1 MASSETIIE
10 NEAVDATTGPSPR
23 ATGRPRAGRRAAGR
37 RGRQQRMLIG
47 LASFVVGIA
56 VIILATTA
64 ADGWPTALRVVF
76 AILGIG
82 LAYVG
87 IDRLGRAAVGDKFDT
102 ALFLSVLWVTIVVLA
117 AVCANWLPL
126 AESKD
131 VSKTLTT
138 PIFQTPHLFS
148 AHPLGT
154 DSQGLDILGGLI
166 YGARVSLTVSIGAIA
181 IGTVVGGMIGLMAGW
196 FGGKF
201 DAIVRLL
208 TDSMLAFPPLVLLLA
223 MVSILQASVLN
234 VTLALGILGI
244 PLYIRL
250 ARVNAMVYAPR
261 EFVLAAKALG
271 ARNGRIIFRELLPN
285 VAIPILSYGFII
297 IGVLIVAEASL
308 SFLGLSINRPNPTW
322 GNMIAAAQ
330 DDFKDHPYQVLG
342 PGAMLFLTV
351 FALNRIGDK
360 ARSIWDPQQRNQ

>member
-10 NEAVDATTGPSPR
+10 NEGVDATNGPSPWVTDRPPARKLR
-23 ATGRPRAGRRAAGR
+23 ASRRSR
-37 RGRQQRMLIG
+37 KQRLFIG
-47 LASFVVGIA
+47 LPSFVVGIA
-56 VIILATTA
+56 VVILATSQ
-64 ADGWPTALRVVF
+64 ADGWPMAFRVVL
-76 AILGIG
+76 AVVGIG

-87 IDRLGRAAVGDKFDT
+87 LDRLGRVVVGDKFDT
-102 ALFLSVLWVTIVVLA
+102 ALFLSLVWITVVVLA
-117 AVCANWLPL
+117 AVLANWLPL
-126 AESKD
+126 SESKD

-138 PIFQTPHLFS
+138 PVLQSPHLFS

-166 YGARVSLTVSIGAIA
+166 YGARVSLTVAIGAIA

-234 VTLALGILGI
+234 VTLGLGVLGI

-271 ARNGRIIFRELLPN
+271 ARNGRIIFRELIPN

-330 DDFKDHPYQVLG
+330 DDFTDHPYQVLG
-342 PGAMLFLTV
+342 PGATLFFTV